1 MDIYLKYNPL
11 TAMNLRKFA
20 SNGRKGRCNHV
31 CYWLTQLPFPLILF
45 SFPCEVNTSK
55 DDESLPLNIGST
67 LYKMAQIGSRSL
79 LYKIELTHSK
89 ESVTKKTK
97 SINIGRSR
105 GCLCQWKKYQIF
117 HFWSQKLQNELEK
130 SYINSINY
138 TNVIDLYYETPKAMI
153 THV

>member
-105 GCLCQWKKYQIF
+105 GCWCQMKEISNIPFLISK
-117 HFWSQKLQNELEK
+117 
-130 SYINSINY
+130 
-138 TNVIDLYYETPKAMI
+138 TPKWTWKI
-153 THV
+153 IYQQYQLHKCHRPVLWNP